1 MPLPK
6 PDLNPA
12 EHGVTL
18 GGKKFPSEAYAY
30 DSDVSE
36 RVVKRVQ
43 SQANAILS
51 KEEWVVIDGVD
62 GK

>member
-6 PDLNPA
+6 PDPNPA

-18 GGKKFPSEAYAY
+18 GGKKFPTEAYAY

-36 RVVKRVQ
+36 HVVKRVQ
-43 SQANAILS
+43 SAADKFLD

-62 GK
+62 G